1 MKEKAIQK
9 KSEKNIKKTKGI
21 VLSGL
26 LFSVAL
32 VLSIVEN
39 SLPPILIAVP
49 GVKFGLSNI
58 AVMYALFFL
67 TKRQAYSI
75 AILKAI
81 FVFAT
86 RGAMAGI
93 LSLSGGILSLTIM
106 IILSFI
112 FRDKISY
119 LVISI
124 FGSVFHNIGQL
135 VTVTFILN
143 NIYIWGYFPVLLV
156 SGIIAGFV
164 TSTLLRFILPAFQ
177 KLDLK

>member
-1 MKEKAIQK
+1 MKEKAIHNM
-9 KSEKNIKKTKGI
+9 SEKNLKKTKSI

-26 LFSVAL
+26 LFAVAL
-32 VLSIVEN
+32 VLSMVEN
-39 SLPPILIAVP
+39 SLPPILVAVP

-75 AILKAI
+75 AILKAA

-86 RGAMAGI
+86 RGAIAGV
-93 LSLSGGILSLTIM
+93 LSLSGGVLSLTVM

-112 FRDKISY
+112 FREKISY
-119 LVISI
+119 FVISI

-143 NIYIWGYFPVLLV
+143 NIYIWGYFPVLLI

-164 TSTLLRFILPAFQ
+164 TSTLLKFILPAFQ
-177 KLDLK
+177 KLGLK